1 MKHEKG
7 LTCLLYLTT
16 ATMNQSEKRKKIIST
31 HQEKGGNARDISLIV
46 GSNPTPRTEV
56 GALVFV

>member
-1 MKHEKG
+1 
-7 LTCLLYLTT
+7 
-16 ATMNQSEKRKKIIST
+16 MNQSEKRKKIIST